1 MKQVRILQVS
11 ALLLMAMSLSS
22 CVEVTRTLA
31 FDGKKVVETRNL
43 KGFEEIEISGSP
55 TVYYTQADTF
65 SVRVEGKADAVERII
80 TEVEYG
86 TLRIRNRSKVGPVN
100 VVITT
105 GSQPVVHVTSPDL
118 VGIHLKGSGDFIS
131 EHRIDTDVINV
142 DLRGSGDI
150 DIDELLCD
158 RCRVELVGSGDIDI
172 KRLEAQATT
181 AELVGSGD
189 IDIRQ
194 HKVDTT
200 SLLLKGSGDINVDFV
215 DGCNSANC
223 ELYGSGDIDLKGS
236 LRHLS
241 SQKRGSGDIDIDKL
255 YVGK

>member
-1 MKQVRILQVS
+1 MGITWSDDQLKVINLRNRDILVS
-11 ALLLMAMSLSS
+11 AAAGS
-22 CVEVTRTLA
+22 
-31 FDGKKVVETRNL
+31 GKT
-43 KGFEEIEISGSP
+43 
-55 TVYYTQADTF
+55 TVL
-65 SVRVEGKADAVERII
+65 VERII
-80 TEVEYG
+80 R
-86 TLRIRNRSKVGPVN
+86 RI
-100 VVITT
+100 
-105 GSQPVVHVTSPDL
+105 
-118 VGIHLKGSGDFIS
+118 
-131 EHRIDTDVINV
+131 TDPT
-142 DLRGSGDI
+142 DPI

>member
-1 MKQVRILQVS
+1 M
-11 ALLLMAMSLSS
+11 LLMAMSLSS

-118 VGIHLKGSGDFIS
+118 VGIHVL
-131 EHRIDTDVINV
+131 
-142 DLRGSGDI
+142 
-150 DIDELLCD
+150 
-158 RCRVELVGSGDIDI
+158 VEN
-172 KRLEAQATT
+172 LE
-181 AELVGSGD
+181 
-189 IDIRQ
+189 
-194 HKVDTT
+194 
-200 SLLLKGSGDINVDFV
+200 
-215 DGCNSANC
+215 
-223 ELYGSGDIDLKGS
+223 
-236 LRHLS
+236 
-241 SQKRGSGDIDIDKL
+241 
-255 YVGK
+255 